1 MIILPHPNWRMDRNN
16 KMKSETE
23 FNGLKWLLPVII
35 GLMFSCGQTDKP
47 ADVMSKPEMVKA
59 FMEIYVAEEK
69 VNRLG
74 VQRDSSVIVFD
85 SLRVRIF
92 EKMQVKDTVFKTS
105 LLWYTD
111 HPQEMQD
118 IFTALVDSLQLR
130 EQKIP
135 GQPVQ

>member
-1 MIILPHPNWRMDRNN
+1 
-16 KMKSETE
+16 MKSEME
-23 FNGLKWLLPVII
+23 FNGLKWLLPVVI
-35 GLMFSCGQTDKP
+35 GLVFSCGGTERP
-47 ADVMSKPEMVKA
+47 VDVMSKPEMVKA

-74 VQRDSSVIVFD
+74 MPRDSSMVVFD

-92 EKMQVKDTVFKTS
+92 KKMQVKDTVFKTS
-105 LLWYTD
+105 LSWYTD

-130 EQKIP
+130 EQKTP

>member
-1 MIILPHPNWRMDRNN
+1 MIILPHPNWRIDRNN
-16 KMKSETE
+16 KMKSEME
-23 FNGLKWLLPVII
+23 FNGLKWLLPVVI
-35 GLMFSCGQTDKP
+35 GLVFSCGGTERP
-47 ADVMSKPEMVKA
+47 VDVMSKPEMVKA

-74 VQRDSSVIVFD
+74 MPRDSSMVVFD

-92 EKMQVKDTVFKTS
+92 KKMQVKDTVFKTS
-105 LLWYTD
+105 LSWYTD

-130 EQKIP
+130 EQKTP